1 MAKGLEPVPLREV
14 SILIPLT
21 LKALG
26 NCLSMIREKQFSGLI
41 LQTLLLSQIRLWQL
55 LVELTQTTMAS
66 SGFVSNI
73 VVLDSTPTV
82 IDWNVH
88 RPVYSSKG
96 EYQLWKDQ
104 GLLYQ
109 SMYKYRC
116 VD

>member
-1 MAKGLEPVPLREV
+1 MAKGLGPVPLREV
-14 SILIPLT
+14 SILIPLI

-26 NCLSMIREKQFSGLI
+26 NCLSMTREKQFSGLI

-66 SGFVSNI
+66 NGFVSNI
-73 VVLDSTPTV
+73 VVPGRNLNWSAQLS
-82 IDWNVH
+82 
-88 RPVYSSKG
+88 VYSAKS

-104 GLLYQ
+104 HLLYQ